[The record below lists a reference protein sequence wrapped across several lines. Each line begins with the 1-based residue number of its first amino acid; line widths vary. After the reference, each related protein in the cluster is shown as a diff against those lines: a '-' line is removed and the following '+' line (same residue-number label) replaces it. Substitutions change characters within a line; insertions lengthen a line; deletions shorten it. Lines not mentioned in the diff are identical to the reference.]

1 MTGNTQ
7 KDDLP
12 DQELPGENPR
22 ETVLLGKNLPE
33 DIQIMIMMIIHLPE
47 VLPEKDGLRGRGLRE
62 NLPGKEEEII
72 RFQEMLV

>member
-47 VLPEKDGLRGRGLRE
+47 VLPEKDGLRE